1 MKVLEK
7 YSRLTSKDKDPNST
21 GSSTLVKMIWGKR
34 LLLLLP
40 SSQTRR
46 DPVSTTDKIKLF
58 PENIKGPWSLR
69 VPIEISPSQK
79 KEATASRSSPHR
91 WGSRPQTSHIS
102 EMPSAAP
109 TAFRWSPASLR
120 SSLPG
125 LVSRAPFPPLL
136 YLRKEED
143 RDLSSEIAHRVHS
156 VLQLGEPIRHV
167 PPVSE
172 GTPN

>member
-58 PENIKGPWSLR
+58 PENITGPWSLR